1 MTGPFFVSFFNQ
13 LFDDMMLFKAYLI
26 NLGMILKGE
35 LKLLLCYIVYK
46 EFHRLE
52 SGLKLTM
59 ELNSK
64 NVELGLKLH

>member
-1 MTGPFFVSFFNQ
+1 MIGPSFISFFNQ

-26 NLGMILKGE
+26 NLGMTLNGE
-35 LKLLLCYIVYK
+35 LKLLLCYIIYK

-59 ELNSK
+59 ELNRK